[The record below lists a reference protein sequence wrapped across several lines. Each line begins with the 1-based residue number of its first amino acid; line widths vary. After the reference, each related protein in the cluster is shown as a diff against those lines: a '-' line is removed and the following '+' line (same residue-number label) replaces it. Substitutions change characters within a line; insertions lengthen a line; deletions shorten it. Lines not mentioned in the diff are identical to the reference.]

1 MKYLKLNE
9 VSYSYSYGL
18 LHLTFLHLCDLANF
32 HGLIHRVSRSLAVLG
47 GVLGLGGALG
57 SALDGEHGGVLG
69 GALDIAV
76 NGGLGGVVG
85 LGGVLGGGLGVL
97 TAELGGKMGLLCELG
112 ELGALGKIGSLCT
125 LIT

>member
-1 MKYLKLNE
+1 MKYLKLSE
-9 VSYSYSYGL
+9 VSYSYGL

-32 HGLIHRVSRSLAVLG
+32 HGLIHGVSRSLA
-47 GVLGLGGALG
+47 VLGLGGALG

>member
-1 MKYLKLNE
+1 MKYLKLSE
-9 VSYSYSYGL
+9 VSYSYGL

-32 HGLIHRVSRSLAVLG
+32 HGLIHGVSRSLAVLG

-57 SALDGEHGGVLG
+57 RALDGEHGGVQG
-69 GALDIAV
+69 GTLDIAV